1 MAEKTN
7 RDIALFLERKLNNRR
22 EEENY
27 RQLKM
32 EEQLIDFTSNDYL
45 GLAHSQELADLIEK
59 NYRAISPKLNGS
71 TGSRL
76 LSGNSQQAVQLEARL
91 AKIFQAPSA
100 LLFNSGYV
108 ANLALLSSIPQKGD
122 TIIYDQ
128 LSHTCIKEGA
138 RLSFAKRI
146 SFRHNDLKDLKNKFK
161 KAEGR
166 IYVAIESVYSMDGD
180 FSPLSEIIKLCKEHG
195 AAIFLDE
202 AHSTGTWGKMGNG
215 LVCSLG
221 QENEIFA
228 CVYTFGKGMG
238 VHGACVVG
246 SQSLID
252 YLINFARPFIY
263 TTALPLHNIISIDS
277 SFNFLGNHQYLQ
289 DRLRK
294 NIDLF
299 NTLYSEQILKQSKF
313 NKIASQ
319 SAIQAIICPGN
330 KRVKKIA
337 SGLRSKGF
345 DVRPILS
352 PTVKQ
357 GSERLRI
364 CLHTFN
370 SDQEIESLVES
381 LIQANK

>member
-1 MAEKTN
+1 
-7 RDIALFLERKLNNRR
+7 
-22 EEENY
+22 
-27 RQLKM
+27 
-32 EEQLIDFTSNDYL
+32 
-45 GLAHSQELADLIEK
+45 
-59 NYRAISPKLNGS
+59 
-71 TGSRL
+71 
-76 LSGNSQQAVQLEARL
+76 
-91 AKIFQAPSA
+91 
-100 LLFNSGYV
+100 
-108 ANLALLSSIPQKGD
+108 
-122 TIIYDQ
+122 
-128 LSHTCIKEGA
+128 
-138 RLSFAKRI
+138 
-146 SFRHNDLKDLKNKFK
+146 
-161 KAEGR
+161 
-166 IYVAIESVYSMDGD
+166 
-180 FSPLSEIIKLCKEHG
+180 
-195 AAIFLDE
+195 
-202 AHSTGTWGKMGNG
+202 
-215 LVCSLG
+215 
-221 QENEIFA
+221 
-228 CVYTFGKGMG
+228 MG

-277 SFNFLGNHQYLQ
+277 SFNFLSNHQYLQ
-289 DRLRK
+289 DRLRN

-299 NTLYSEQILKQSKF
+299 NTLYSEQNLKQSKF

-337 SGLRSKGF
+337 SDLRSKGF

-381 LIQANK
+381 LIQANR